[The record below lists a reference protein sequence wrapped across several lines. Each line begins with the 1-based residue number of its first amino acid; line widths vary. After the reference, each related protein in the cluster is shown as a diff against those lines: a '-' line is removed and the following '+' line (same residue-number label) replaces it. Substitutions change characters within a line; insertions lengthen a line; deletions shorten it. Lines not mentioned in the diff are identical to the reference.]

1 MSTTEPGAGKGAIIL
16 FPAGDNIELP
26 PFQMSEILPRSKLYG
41 LVPCGLGTMFQESLT
56 SYLNRL
62 GGRHHVSPRDLVA
75 QEIVPY
81 LSHEYPKL
89 QLAAFSRGP
98 GMHVNGIGSVA
109 QEWAN
114 FLGQLTMRPD
124 LHVLTLNLW
133 VGDLLSR
140 G

>member
-16 FPAGDNIELP
+16 FPAGDTIELP
-26 PFQMSEILPRSKLYG
+26 PFQMSEIPPRSRLYG

-62 GGRHHVSPRDLVA
+62 GWRHHVSPRDLAA

-81 LSHEYPKL
+81 LSHEYPEL

-98 GMHVNGIGSVA
+98 GVHMNGTGTTH
-109 QEWAN
+109 E
-114 FLGQLTMRPD
+114 
-124 LHVLTLNLW
+124 
-133 VGDLLSR
+133 VGARHLERVSKR
-140 G
+140 